1 MCVDALASR
10 DFEFLS
16 TAYRL
21 FGTEDDVHS
30 DNANM
35 SHRSQRK
42 KERKKERK
50 SAKSQEKK
58 KQQEGGKR
66 RFSGSAHTTPMKL
79 LTW

>member
-42 KERKKERK
+42 KERKKERAPR
-50 SAKSQEKK
+50 AK
-58 KQQEGGKR
+58 KR
-66 RFSGSAHTTPMKL
+66 RSNIKKEERGDSQARHTQPQ
-79 LTW
+79 

>member
-1 MCVDALASR
+1 MSTRSR

-21 FGTEDDVHS
+21 FGTEDDVHF

-42 KERKKERK
+42 KERKKER
-50 SAKSQEKK
+50 QEPRK
-58 KQQEGGKR
+58 EEATSR
-66 RFSGSAHTTPMKL
+66 RRKEEILRLGTHNPNEAINVVK
-79 LTW
+79 